1 MSVDFVFTSGSVTRG
16 HPDKL
21 CDQISDAIVDACLR
35 QDPAS
40 RVNTECAISGGVLF
54 ISHRAASEAVVD
66 LAETAR
72 AMVTRVGYAADHGE
86 FNARDCSVMISQ
98 AALGM
103 AVGER
108 HDLAALTAAQRRRIP
123 AGNQVT
129 LFGYACRQ
137 TPQLMPLPVVLAHR
151 LVQRLDQVVAHKEL
165 DYLAPD
171 GQAQVGIIYAERR
184 PVGIHSLNL
193 IAAQRPD
200 ATTDLARLR
209 DDLLQAV
216 VEPVMA
222 ESELRPDNNTHLVV
236 NPEGLVIGGGPMLH
250 SGLTGRKTGIDTYGE
265 YARHSGAALSGKDP
279 LRIDRIGAYA
289 ARHAAKLVVAAGL
302 AEECEVQLSYAVGQ
316 AEPVSLRVHSYG
328 SGQLDDDVIATRI
341 RQAFDF
347 RPGSIAQAYELQHLP
362 QQRHDFFSE
371 LACYG
376 QLGRED
382 LAVPWEALDKVDAL
396 KG

>member
-1 MSVDFVFTSGSVTRG
+1 MSADFVFTSGSVTRG

-21 CDQISDAIVDACLR
+21 CDQVSDAIVDACLR

-40 RVNTECAISGGVLF
+40 RVVTECAVSGGVLF
-54 ISHRAASEAVVD
+54 ISHRAVSEAVID

-72 AMVTRVGYAADHGE
+72 EVVAHAGYADGE

-98 AALGM
+98 AGLFGHA
-103 AVGER
+103 AQR
-108 HDLAALTAAQRRRIP
+108 YDLAAMDAGQIAVIP

-137 TPQLMPLPVVLAHR
+137 TPELMPLPVSLAHR
-151 LVQRLDQVVAHKEL
+151 LVRRLDQLVTHEEL
-165 DYLAPD
+165 PYLAPD
-171 GQAQVGIIYAERR
+171 GQAQVSVAFSGHK
-184 PVGIHSLNL
+184 PVGIHSITL
-193 IAAQRPD
+193 IASQHAADSR
-200 ATTDLARLR
+200 DLNGLR

-222 ESELRPDNNTHLVV
+222 EAELRPDANTRLVV
-236 NPEGLVIGGGPMLH
+236 NPEGQVIGGGPTLH

-289 ARHAAKLVVAAGL
+289 ARHAAKQVVAAGL
-302 AEECEVQLSYAVGQ
+302 ADECEVQLSYAVGQ

-328 SGQLDDDVIATRI
+328 SGRIADEEIGKRLC
-341 RQAFDF
+341 RVFDF
-347 RPGSIAQAYELQHLP
+347 RPGSIALAYNLQRLP
-362 QQRHDFFSE
+362 QRRQSLFRE
-371 LACYG
+371 LASYG

-382 LAVPWEALDKVDAL
+382 LGVPWEALDGLDAL
-396 KG
+396 LD